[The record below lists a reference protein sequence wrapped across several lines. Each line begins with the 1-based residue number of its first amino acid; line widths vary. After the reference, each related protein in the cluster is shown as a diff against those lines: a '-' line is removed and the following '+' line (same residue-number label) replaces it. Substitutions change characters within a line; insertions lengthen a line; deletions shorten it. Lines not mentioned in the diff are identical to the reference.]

1 LVTPILWS
9 GLVAAALAVI
19 NPTLN
24 ARIEWTWFVGSQIA
38 FGVMAGWVVARS
50 QKIETMQSWPLV
62 DRAGI
67 QALDSD
73 AEERSD
79 S

>member
-1 LVTPILWS
+1 
-9 GLVAAALAVI
+9 
-19 NPTLN
+19 
-24 ARIEWTWFVGSQIA
+24 
-38 FGVMAGWVVARS
+38 MAGWAVARS
-50 QKIETMQSWPLV
+50 QKIETMQSWPLI

-67 QALDSD
+67 EALDSD